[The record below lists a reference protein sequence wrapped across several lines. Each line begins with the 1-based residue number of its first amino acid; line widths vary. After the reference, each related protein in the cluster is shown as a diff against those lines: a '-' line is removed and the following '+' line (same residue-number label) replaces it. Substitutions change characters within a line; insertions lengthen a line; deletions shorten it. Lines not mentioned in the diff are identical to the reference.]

1 MTERIQGALFRRNP
15 LGAAALTL
23 VGLGLGVWAVI
34 NSPIFGIERI
44 RVEGASALSSDEVRA
59 LAGVE
64 PGTNLLRLSLD
75 AVTASLQR
83 SPWVRD
89 AAADRS
95 LPATLVLRV
104 AERRAVGLIE
114 DPAGSVVVAE
124 DGVAVSR
131 TSAAPPDLPGLGT
144 VAEPM
149 APGERLRGVATL
161 DLAAS
166 MEDPLLVEVASIAE
180 ADGELLIQLRGGGR
194 VEYGPLEQVSAKNR
208 AVGEL
213 LAWAAERG
221 LEIDYIDVRVPS
233 APALRPAGAITTG

>member
-1 MTERIQGALFRRNP
+1 MASGHPAAARAQLRQRVHEPPRRPRGPADRGGRGQGDVGGQSPRIGETRELHRGRPRRHRSRRASPHDRAPVPGSRSVRRGARAGGPRHRGGGVTERIQG
-15 LGAAALTL
+15 
-23 VGLGLGVWAVI
+23 
-34 NSPIFGIERI
+34 
-44 RVEGASALSSDEVRA
+44 EGASALSSDEVRA

-64 PGTNLLRLSLD
+64 PGMNLLRLSLD

-166 MEDPLLVEVASIAE
+166 MEDPLLAEVASIAE
-180 ADGELLIQLRGGGR
+180 ADGELLIQL
-194 VEYGPLEQVSAKNR
+194 
-208 AVGEL
+208 
-213 LAWAAERG
+213 
-221 LEIDYIDVRVPS
+221 
-233 APALRPAGAITTG
+233 

>member
-1 MTERIQGALFRRNP
+1 MTERLQGALFRRNP

-75 AVTASLQR
+75 AVTASLER

-104 AERRAVGLIE
+104 AERRAVGWIE
-114 DPAGSVVVAE
+114 DPSGSVVVAE

-131 TSAAPPDLPGLGT
+131 TSAPPHDLPGLGT

-166 MEDPLLVEVASIAE
+166 MEDPLLAEVASFAE

-194 VEYGPLEQVSAKNR
+194 VEYGAFEQVPAKNR

-221 LEIDYIDVRVPS
+221 MQIDYMDVRVPS
-233 APALRPAGAITTG
+233 APALRPAGASTPG